1 MRLRLRQPPPDAT
14 PDGPRPLG
22 SMVAAARR
30 ITGERLRKVRPAS
43 WQDEAWAHYDQVG
56 ELRYV
61 ANVLAS
67 QIARARIF
75 AAYSPSSDEDPEP
88 VDPDADD
95 ADPADR
101 TAADVAA
108 SLCGGPLARAE
119 VIRRIALHLFVPG
132 DSLLVGLPPGALD
145 ANGDTGLL
153 GEGDE
158 VEFADLEWHAL
169 SPSEVSTQG
178 SRLSVQVDDEAR
190 DVDASRALTVRV
202 WRPHPRRWW
211 EPDSPVR
218 GNLPVLRELVGLTR
232 HVSATIDSRLAG
244 AGLLVVPDTIT
255 PLGAGVEDGQDTEGD
270 DDPFVSALIEAM
282 TTPIRDRDSAAA
294 VVPLVARV
302 PQDAVDAVRHI
313 RFETQFDEN
322 ARELRDEAIRRLALG
337 IDAPPEV
344 LTGVADVNHWCVD
357 EDTEALTR
365 RGWVRHDDLT
375 VGDEVR
381 ALDHATGE
389 ARWTPVRDL
398 YRADV
403 TDEPMI
409 ALSSRTHSSLTTPD
423 HRWPTVNAAT
433 GRREWRT
440 SETLSATSRITTGA
454 PADDLPTV
462 AKYDDAFVELVAW
475 FWTEGNIT
483 PDGRRASIA
492 QSHTVNGD
500 RVDRIRAALRAA
512 FGPEGW
518 QEVTQAND
526 SAYGGPVTQFR
537 LDADTTAALT
547 DVAPRKRPTSEFV
560 DALTAAQLRLFLDV
574 SCQADGQ
581 HYRSGRLDVWQRD
594 YHALD
599 AFERAAILA
608 GYATSRTPSEGGWR
622 VDALRS
628 SAVRPIKAA
637 EETERADSDDATATA
652 VRYTGTIWCPVTDE
666 QTWLARRDGRTFYT
680 GNTAWQVEDSVVT
693 THLEPVIAMICDA
706 LTTQLLWPVLS
717 ELGVDRPSD
726 YVLWFDTSDLRL
738 RPNRPSEARDLHSAG
753 VLSDKALRKAV
764 GFDEDDAPTRPEEQ
778 TPAVALA
785 LDLVRESPS
794 LASDPGLGPL
804 VEALAPLLG
813 DDDAPLDDLP
823 EPPAGDDDGGQ
834 PVPDGGPPGDAPPM
848 PASGARR

>member
-1 MRLRLRQPPPDAT
+1 VRLRLRQPPPDAT

-88 VDPDADD
+88 VDPDADE

-145 ANGDTGLL
+145 ANGDTGDGLT

-218 GNLPVLRELVGLTR
+218 ANLPVLRELVGLTR

-255 PLGAGVEDGQDTEGD
+255 PLGAGVEDGQDTESD

-344 LTGVADVNHWCVD
+344 LTGVADVNHW
-357 EDTEALTR
+357 
-365 RGWVRHDDLT
+365 
-375 VGDEVR
+375 
-381 ALDHATGE
+381 
-389 ARWTPVRDL
+389 
-398 YRADV
+398 
-403 TDEPMI
+403 
-409 ALSSRTHSSLTTPD
+409 
-423 HRWPTVNAAT
+423 
-433 GRREWRT
+433 
-440 SETLSATSRITTGA
+440 
-454 PADDLPTV
+454 
-462 AKYDDAFVELVAW
+462 
-475 FWTEGNIT
+475 
-483 PDGRRASIA
+483 
-492 QSHTVNGD
+492 
-500 RVDRIRAALRAA
+500 
-512 FGPEGW
+512 
-518 QEVTQAND
+518 
-526 SAYGGPVTQFR
+526 
-537 LDADTTAALT
+537 
-547 DVAPRKRPTSEFV
+547 
-560 DALTAAQLRLFLDV
+560 
-574 SCQADGQ
+574 
-581 HYRSGRLDVWQRD
+581 
-594 YHALD
+594 
-599 AFERAAILA
+599 
-608 GYATSRTPSEGGWR
+608 
-622 VDALRS
+622 
-628 SAVRPIKAA
+628 
-637 EETERADSDDATATA
+637 
-652 VRYTGTIWCPVTDE
+652 
-666 QTWLARRDGRTFYT
+666 
-680 GNTAWQVEDSVVT
+680 TAWQVEDSVVT

-717 ELGVDRPSD
+717 ELGVDRPAD

-834 PVPDGGPPGDAPPM
+834 PVPDGEPPGDAPPM